1 MHRNVTYISQSYFIL
16 NYTSKYLKSC
26 NFLFQIKFKIRH
38 THTHTRARAHAHA
51 QTQYICY
58 WTKRLL
64 DLDSF
69 LDQLTILL
77 AIGQV
82 YATNKFVN

>member
-38 THTHTRARAHAHA
+38 THTYTRARTRTRANTIHM
-51 QTQYICY
+51 
-58 WTKRLL
+58 LL
-64 DLDSF
+64 
-69 LDQLTILL
+69 
-77 AIGQV
+77 
-82 YATNKFVN
+82 N